1 MLSVEDIP
9 EIFRD
14 LTPIPQNDGPDR
26 VCVIQYPSAFTL
38 AYNYMRAVWAAKELS
53 ERALKLSATCLKLNP
68 ANYTVWSFRRQCL
81 QFLGLTSDKASVQSD
96 LDLASSLG
104 GSNPKNYQIWYH
116 RRALLDFHGARE
128 FLDEEL
134 TYIANVLDEDS
145 KNYHAWSY
153 RQWILMTVDD
163 EAAWEKELEFACKL
177 IQQDIRNNSAWNQRW
192 FVSHR
197 GRIGNHQLSLEA
209 ARREADFAIEEGAR
223 LDPYNESPWRYLIGI
238 LREQQRRIQHE
249 PGSDDGSRT
258 TLREWIVEFEVRATA
273 LRSVLTEA
281 HRDPDTCVNLTS
293 ARVDLLEMMGTIDS
307 LKTAIVLTE
316 GLATEYDVVRKKY
329 WSLVLKRLRKKET
342 LLTNGP

>member
-9 EIFRD
+9 EIFQD

-81 QFLGLTSDKASVQSD
+81 QFLGLTSDKSSVQND
-96 LDLASSLG
+96 LDLAASLG
-104 GSNPKNYQIWYH
+104 GTNPKNYQIWYH
-116 RRALLDFHGARE
+116 RRALLETHGARE

-134 TYIANVLDEDS
+134 DYIAKVLEEDS

-153 RQWILMTVDD
+153 RQWVLMAVD
-163 EAAWEKELEFACKL
+163 EEPTWEREMEFACKW

-192 FVSHR
+192 FISHR
-197 GRIGNHQLSLEA
+197 GRSGNHLLNLDA
-209 ARREADFAIEEGAR
+209 ARKEADFAIDQGAS

-238 LREQQRRIQHE
+238 LREQQRRVQE
-249 PGSDDGSRT
+249 QNDNDTFTSV
-258 TLREWIVEFEVRATA
+258 LVEYEARANA
-273 LRSVLTEA
+273 LRNVLTEA
-281 HRDPDTCVNLTS
+281 HRDPDTCVNMTS
-293 ARVDLLEMMGTIDS
+293 ARIDLLEMIGTKDS
-307 LKTAIVLTE
+307 LKTAIVLTV
-316 GLATEYDVVRKKY
+316 GLAKEYDTVRKKY
-329 WSLVLKRLRKKET
+329 WSLVLKRLRKKKEFADS
-342 LLTNGP
+342 

>member
-9 EIFRD
+9 EIFQD

-68 ANYTVWSFRRQCL
+68 ANYTVWGFRRQCL
-81 QFLGLTSDKASVQSD
+81 QFLGMTLDKASVQID

-116 RRALLDFHGARE
+116 RRALLEIHGARE

-134 TYIANVLDEDS
+134 DYISKVLEEDS

-153 RQWILMTVDD
+153 RQWVLMSVDK
-163 EAAWEKELEFACKL
+163 EPAWEKELEFACKL
-177 IQQDIRNNSAWNQRW
+177 IEQDVRNNSAWNQRW

-197 GRIGNHQLSLEA
+197 GKSGNYPLNLDV
-209 ARREADFAIEEGAR
+209 ARREADFAIDQGAK

-238 LREQQRRIQHE
+238 LREQHQCVQE
-249 PGSDDGSRT
+249 QDSNDTFTGV
-258 TLREWIVEFEVRATA
+258 IVEYEARANA
-273 LRSVLTEA
+273 LRSVLIAA
-281 HRDPDTCVNLTS
+281 HRDPESCVNMTN
-293 ARVDLLEMMGTIDS
+293 ARIDLLEMIGTNDS
-307 LKTAIVLTE
+307 LKIAIALTE
-316 GLATEYDVVRKKY
+316 GLARKHDTVRRKY
-329 WSLVLKRLRKKET
+329 WSLVLKRLRNKCI
-342 LLTNGP
+342 N